1 MYEKE
6 IWKDI
11 PHYEGRYL
19 VSNQGRVFSLL
30 RKKYMKLKQNQY
42 GYLEVQLQGKTQ
54 KRKWEKVHRLVAMA
68 FISNPSGL
76 PQVNHKNEVRTDNRV
91 ENLEWC
97 DSKYNSNYGTRN
109 NNISK
114 SMKNNVK
121 ISYPIEQIED
131 GNVIA
136 IYPSL
141 NEASRIT
148 KISAG
153 NICSVCKGDRK
164 SAGGFQWKYKMEE

>member
-1 MYEKE
+1 
-6 IWKDI
+6 
-11 PHYEGRYL
+11 
-19 VSNQGRVFSLL
+19 
-30 RKKYMKLKQNQY
+30 
-42 GYLEVQLQGKTQ
+42 
-54 KRKWEKVHRLVAMA
+54 
-68 FISNPSGL
+68 
-76 PQVNHKNEVRTDNRV
+76 
-91 ENLEWC
+91 
-97 DSKYNSNYGTRN
+97 
-109 NNISK
+109 
-114 SMKNNVK
+114 MKNNTK

-136 IYPSL
+136 TYPSL